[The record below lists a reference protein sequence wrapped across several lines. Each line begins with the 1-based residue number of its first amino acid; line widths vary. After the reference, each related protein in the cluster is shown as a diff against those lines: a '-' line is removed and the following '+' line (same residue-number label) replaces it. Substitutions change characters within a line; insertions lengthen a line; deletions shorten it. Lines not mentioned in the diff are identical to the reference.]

1 MLKRIIQTKTD
12 VSSLLYSSK
21 QAGPRYFV
29 APWYNSERLRF
40 VRGVPEPTWS
50 VLQLVHIINV
60 LFINNYLFQND
71 ADLLAF
77 QEELEED
84 EEARKNVNIYRDPN
98 KNLDSD
104 CEEDIPR
111 IDLAEMM
118 EMVDLNKNDEEMP
131 DLEG

>member
-1 MLKRIIQTKTD
+1 ML
-12 VSSLLYSSK
+12 V
-21 QAGPRYFV
+21 APRYRS
-29 APWYNSERLRF
+29 Y
-40 VRGVPEPTWS
+40 WS
-50 VLQLVHIINV
+50 CQKAVKQPLYPKRWVLQSYPCDSVFLRDSPKP
-60 LFINNYLFQND
+60 YFQND

-131 DLEG
+131 DLEGY

>member
-12 VSSLLYSSK
+12 VSTGLRKTSSHLGTIPKDSL
-21 QAGPRYFV
+21 GRYTSHYV
-29 APWYNSERLRF
+29 THISNARRLTKYIF
-40 VRGVPEPTWS
+40 LT
-50 VLQLVHIINV
+50 
-60 LFINNYLFQND
+60 NNNLFQND

>member
-1 MLKRIIQTKTD
+1 MSEHKVIAQDR
-12 VSSLLYSSK
+12 LYK
-21 QAGPRYFV
+21 K
-29 APWYNSERLRF
+29 
-40 VRGVPEPTWS
+40 
-50 VLQLVHIINV
+50 
-60 LFINNYLFQND
+60 LFQND

>member
-1 MLKRIIQTKTD
+1 MLLAPRNRSYWSCQKAVKQPLYPKR
-12 VSSLLYSSK
+12 
-21 QAGPRYFV
+21 
-29 APWYNSERLRF
+29 W
-40 VRGVPEPTWS
+40 
-50 VLQLVHIINV
+50 VLQSYPCDSVRPFFEIFLI
-60 LFINNYLFQND
+60 LAFQND

>member
-1 MLKRIIQTKTD
+1 MDAQTY
-12 VSSLLYSSK
+12 YS
-21 QAGPRYFV
+21 
-29 APWYNSERLRF
+29 
-40 VRGVPEPTWS
+40 
-50 VLQLVHIINV
+50 
-60 LFINNYLFQND
+60 
-71 ADLLAF
+71 
-77 QEELEED
+77 
-84 EEARKNVNIYRDPN
+84 N

>member
-12 VSSLLYSSK
+12 VSTGLRKTSSHLGTILK
-21 QAGPRYFV
+21 DSVG
-29 APWYNSERLRF
+29 RF
-40 VRGVPEPTWS
+40 TSHFQRGSFSPIRVIFLT
-50 VLQLVHIINV
+50 
-60 LFINNYLFQND
+60 NNNNLFQND

>member
-1 MLKRIIQTKTD
+1 MLTNRRPQDFVSPWWQTPVFQNCRRALPLDPKED
-12 VSSLLYSSK
+12 RPYLL
-21 QAGPRYFV
+21 
-29 APWYNSERLRF
+29 L
-40 VRGVPEPTWS
+40 T
-50 VLQLVHIINV
+50 
-60 LFINNYLFQND
+60 NNNPFQND

>member
-1 MLKRIIQTKTD
+1 M
-12 VSSLLYSSK
+12 
-21 QAGPRYFV
+21 
-29 APWYNSERLRF
+29 
-40 VRGVPEPTWS
+40 
-50 VLQLVHIINV
+50 
-60 LFINNYLFQND
+60 NNNLFQND